1 MTNLN
6 LPTPGP
12 RHLTLHVMAIRASL
26 HYVLS
31 ALVLASALAGARSQ
45 LTPTCGATSTTA
57 GDTIFRVANT
67 TDAEALGAA
76 VSCADGGTVQAVW
89 AGMVTLDSPISVGS
103 GTFLSITGGDSLAEV
118 QGGSRTRLF
127 AVSPSGSLALKQ
139 LKLSGGSAPSGGAIH
154 ATSAAVTLDG
164 CVLDGNDATAGDGG
178 AVWAK
183 GGELTVVGGEFSDNS
198 ATGNGGAVLAVDAK
212 VVIQDGTVFEENRA
226 TLEGGALYCGGAE
239 NSTAAAGD
247 AAAPSCSLSKAVF
260 TSNLA
265 TSQEDLGL
273 SFIEGWS
280 DLYGGGAA
288 AFYRCAVNVTDSI
301 FELNYAQVAGG
312 GVFAGSD
319 TDMTIDGC
327 TFQNNTT
334 PGYGAGVVA
343 ATATLGG
350 GTLVTANEA
359 GESGG
364 GVSGSRVIVG
374 NLFVFLSNVC
384 VFSTRT
390 VPNYKQKA
398 LLVVENCY
406 SVVHRRGSR
415 VCCVGRFLLDCR
427 FIFTSKQKTEK
438 T

>member
-178 AVWAK
+178 AVWAE

-198 ATGNGGAVLAVDAK
+198 ATGSGGAVLAVDAK
-212 VVIQDGTVFEENRA
+212 VSIQDGTVFEENRA

-247 AAAPSCSLSKAVF
+247 AAAAPSCSLSKAVF

-374 NLFVFLSNVC
+374 NLFVFLSNM
-384 VFSTRT
+384 FFLH
-390 VPNYKQKA
+390 KQ
-398 LLVVENCY
+398 
-406 SVVHRRGSR
+406 SR
-415 VCCVGRFLLDCR
+415 IINIKHCWL
-427 FIFTSKQKTEK
+427 
-438 T
+438 